1 MLPLAHVLHQLIWA
15 LYAVPI
21 LIVAVAIVKSMIAQR
36 RLGDDEEE
44 RV

>member
-1 MLPLAHVLHQLIWA
+1 MLPLAHVGHYFLWV

-21 LIVAVAIVKSMIAQR
+21 LFVAFAIVKSMIAQR

-44 RV
+44 RT